1 MPDKFVISFHE
12 SFSISRES
20 LKQILRNAQEN
31 NGKFSK
37 KFLINTPLGTNYQ
50 KAMPRYAFRSGLL
63 DKNNSLTIFGQHVA
77 KRDLALEKSETQWL
91 LHYHLASPHGATSF
105 WNRLVRKYF
114 LVSNSFNDEDLISYL
129 TDLLKIEANKS
140 PAPRSIRSTITAFT
154 GTYLKTDGLRRLN
167 LLQETVQNTY
177 RVQSTDTPPIW
188 ALGYALTEYWSAHYG
203 AQLTIDLDDLI
214 KGDFAAIFLLG
225 EERLTNLLLE
235 LKQEGMIDL
244 YRTSRPYQVVLLQP
258 NPEYALQRIYKE

>member
-1 MPDKFVISFHE
+1 
-12 SFSISRES
+12 
-20 LKQILRNAQEN
+20 
-31 NGKFSK
+31 
-37 KFLINTPLGTNYQ
+37 
-50 KAMPRYAFRSGLL
+50 
-63 DKNNSLTIFGQHVA
+63 
-77 KRDLALEKSETQWL
+77 
-91 LHYHLASPHGATSF
+91 
-105 WNRLVRKYF
+105 
-114 LVSNSFNDEDLISYL
+114 
-129 TDLLKIEANKS
+129 
-140 PAPRSIRSTITAFT
+140 
-154 GTYLKTDGLRRLN
+154 LN